1 MEIVLTNMLGDPVVD
16 GLVINM
22 RDVTERL
29 LLYEQLRRRA
39 FQDPLT
45 GLANRALFLDRI
57 DQCVARAAREKCL
70 VAVLFFDLDHFKVVN
85 DSLGH
90 AEGDLLLKVAAKRL
104 QSCLKA
110 IDTAARLGGDEFAV
124 LLEDILDIAD
134 AVRVA
139 QRIVNA
145 FEQPFLIDGREV
157 LVTASLGIAISS
169 GEDEGEIL
177 LRNAD
182 LAMYSAKNQGRGRY
196 ALFEAEMHQAVLE
209 KLELQAEMRMALEHD
224 ELVLH
229 YQPIVGTTT
238 GQVYAV
244 EALLRW
250 PRPGKPQIPPLTLIS
265 LAESCGLIVALGQW
279 ALRRALDSAQR
290 WSHPLPVERRP
301 LLTVNLSG
309 RQIQDPGLME
319 CIAAHLAESH
329 FPPQRLVFEITETV
343 LMKNTEAALRV
354 MQALK
359 ALGIRLAIDDFGT
372 GYSSLSYLQK
382 FPLDVLK
389 IPREFV
395 EGLHGGKQPCAL
407 AKAIL
412 VLAETLQLRAIAEG
426 VETLEEVEALRRI
439 GCEFMQGYYFA
450 RPLGEAEVAD
460 LLVQNLVHG
469 RTLPITAQGSPLL
482 EAALHRKRRAAP
494 G

>member
-1 MEIVLTNMLGDPVVD
+1 
-16 GLVINM
+16 M

-29 LLYEQLRRRA
+29 LLEDQLRRRA

-45 GLANRALFLDRI
+45 GLANRALFLDRL
-57 DQCVARAAREKCL
+57 DQCMARAAREKCL
-70 VAVLFFDLDHFKVVN
+70 VAVLFFDLDHFKAIN

-90 AEGDLLLKVAAKRL
+90 AQGDLLLKVAAKRL

-124 LLEDILDIAD
+124 LLEDIQDIAD

-139 QRIVNA
+139 QRIVNV
-145 FEQPFLIDGREV
+145 FEQPFLIDGLKV
-157 LVTASLGIAISS
+157 LVTTSLGIAISS
-169 GEDEGEIL
+169 GQDAGEIL

-196 ALFEAEMHQAVLE
+196 ALFEPEMHQAVLE
-209 KLELQAEMRMALEHD
+209 KLELQDEMRRALEHD
-224 ELVLH
+224 EFILH

-265 LAESCGLIVALGQW
+265 LAESSGLIVPLGQW
-279 ALRRALDSAQR
+279 VLRRALDSTKR
-290 WSHPLPVERRP
+290 WSHSLPVERRP
-301 LLTVNLSG
+301 ILTVNLSG
-309 RQIQDPGLME
+309 RQIQDPGLVE
-319 CIAAHLAESH
+319 YITGLLAEFR
-329 FPPQRLVFEITETV
+329 FPPQRLVLEITETV
-343 LMKNTEAALRV
+343 LMKNTEAALKT

-359 ALGIRLAIDDFGT
+359 TLGIRLAIDDFGT

-382 FPLDVLK
+382 FPLDMLK

-395 EGLHGGKQPCAL
+395 EGLHDGEQPCAL

-412 VLAETLQLRAIAEG
+412 ALAETLQLRAIAEG
-426 VETLEEVEALRRI
+426 VETREQVEALRRI

-450 RPLGEAEVAD
+450 RPLEEAGVAD
-460 LLVQNLVHG
+460 LLVQNLVDG
-469 RTLPITAQGSPLL
+469 LTSPFTVQGSPLS
-482 EAALHRKRRAAP
+482 EAHLHRERRAAH